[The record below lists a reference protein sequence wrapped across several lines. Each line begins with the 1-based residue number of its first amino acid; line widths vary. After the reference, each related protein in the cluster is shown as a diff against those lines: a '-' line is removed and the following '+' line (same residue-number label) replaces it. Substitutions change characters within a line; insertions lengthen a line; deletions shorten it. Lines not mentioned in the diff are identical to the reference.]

1 MNNEQYKRQVGLLI
15 RIMPAVYQIKHF
27 AIHGG
32 TAINLFHQDM
42 PRYSIDI
49 DLTYIP
55 IEPRSKSLENIN
67 QLLRMLKASIER
79 TLPGISVIHKE
90 DVYKLQCSL
99 NGAMVKIEVNA
110 TKRGVLGNLEE
121 LPLCPKAQV
130 EFQATCKARLVSYS
144 QLYGG
149 KIIAALSRQHPRD
162 LFDCRYMKGDTL
174 EEVKNGL
181 LLSLLGSDKPIIEV
195 LTPHNISQE
204 QALENQFRGM
214 TDVPFSYAD
223 YEQTRHE
230 LIKKVNASLD
240 ERDKTF
246 LLSFEKGEPKWDLC
260 IAGNLSAFPSVQWKQ
275 QNILKL
281 KAKNIQKFQEGIAK
295 LSAFLGH

>member
-1 MNNEQYKRQVGLLI
+1 M
-15 RIMPAVYQIKHF
+15 
-27 AIHGG
+27 
-32 TAINLFHQDM
+32 
-42 PRYSIDI
+42 
-49 DLTYIP
+49 
-55 IEPRSKSLENIN
+55 
-67 QLLRMLKASIER
+67 
-79 TLPGISVIHKE
+79 
-90 DVYKLQCSL
+90 
-99 NGAMVKIEVNA
+99 
-110 TKRGVLGNLEE
+110 
-121 LPLCPKAQV
+121 
-130 EFQATCKARLVSYS
+130 
-144 QLYGG
+144 
-149 KIIAALSRQHPRD
+149 
-162 LFDCRYMKGDTL
+162 
-174 EEVKNGL
+174 KNGL

-281 KAKNIQKFQEGIAK
+281 KAKNIQKFQEGVAK

>member
-15 RIMPAVYQIKHF
+15 RITPAVYQIKHF
-27 AIHGG
+27 AVHGG

-49 DLTYIP
+49 DLMYVP
-55 IEPRSKSLENIN
+55 IETRAVSLENIN
-67 QLLRMLKASIER
+67 HLLNILKGNIEK
-79 TLPGISVIHKE
+79 TLPGINVLHKK

-99 NGAMVKIEVNA
+99 NGAMVKVEVNA
-110 TKRGVLGNLEE
+110 TKRGVIGNLEE
-121 LPLCPKAQV
+121 LALCPKAQE
-130 EFQATCKARLVSYS
+130 EFQATCKARIVSYA

-162 LFDCRYMKGDTL
+162 LFDCRYMKGETL
-174 EEVKNGL
+174 EGVKNGL

-223 YEQTRHE
+223 YEQTRQE

>member
-1 MNNEQYKRQVGLLI
+1 MNNEQYKHQVGLLI

-27 AIHGG
+27 AVHGG

-55 IEPRSKSLENIN
+55 VEPRDASLENIN
-67 QLLRMLKASIER
+67 HLLSILKANIEK
-79 TLPGISVIHKE
+79 TLPGINVLHKK
-90 DVYKLQCSL
+90 DVYKLQCTL
-99 NGAMVKIEVNA
+99 NGATVKVEVNA
-110 TKRGVLGNLEE
+110 TKRGVIGNLEE
-121 LPLCPKAQV
+121 LPLCPKAQE
-130 EFQATCKARLVSYS
+130 EFQARCKARIVSYA

-223 YEQTRHE
+223 YEQTRQE
-230 LIKKVNASLD
+230 LITKVNACLD

>member
-1 MNNEQYKRQVGLLI
+1 
-15 RIMPAVYQIKHF
+15 
-27 AIHGG
+27 
-32 TAINLFHQDM
+32 
-42 PRYSIDI
+42 
-49 DLTYIP
+49 
-55 IEPRSKSLENIN
+55 
-67 QLLRMLKASIER
+67 MLKASIER

-99 NGAMVKIEVNA
+99 DGAMVKIEVNA

-162 LFDCRYMKGDTL
+162 LFDCRYMKGETL
-174 EEVKNGL
+174 EGVKNGL

-223 YEQTRHE
+223 YEQTRQE
-230 LIKKVNASLD
+230 LIKKVNACLD

-246 LLSFEKGEPKWDLC
+246 LLSFEKGESKWDLC

-281 KAKNIQKFQEGIAK
+281 KVKNIQKFQEGIAK

>member
-27 AIHGG
+27 AVHGG

-130 EFQATCKARLVSYS
+130 
-144 QLYGG
+144 YGG

-246 LLSFEKGEPKWDLC
+246 LLSFERGEPKWDLC

>member
-15 RIMPAVYQIKHF
+15 RIMPTVYQIKHF
-27 AIHGG
+27 AVHGG

-55 IEPRSKSLENIN
+55 IEPPSKSLENIN

-90 DVYKLQCSL
+90 EVYKLQCSL

-130 EFQATCKARLVSYS
+130 EFQATCKARLVSCS

-162 LFDCRYMKGDTL
+162 LFDCRYMKGETL
-174 EEVKNGL
+174 EGVKNGL

-204 QALENQFRGM
+204 QALENQFRGL

-230 LIKKVNASLD
+230 LIKKVNACLD

-260 IAGNLSAFPSVQWKQ
+260 IAGNLSAFPSVQ
-275 QNILKL
+275 
-281 KAKNIQKFQEGIAK
+281 
-295 LSAFLGH
+295 

>member
-1 MNNEQYKRQVGLLI
+1 MNNEQYKHQVGLLI

-27 AIHGG
+27 AVHGG

-55 IEPRSKSLENIN
+55 IEPRTKSLENIN

-99 NGAMVKIEVNA
+99 DGAMVKIEVNA

-121 LPLCPKAQV
+121 LSLCPKAQA
-130 EFQATCKARLVSYS
+130 EFQATCKARLGSYS
-144 QLYGG
+144 LLYGG

-214 TDVPFSYAD
+214 TDIPFSYAD
-223 YEQTRHE
+223 YEQARQE

>member
-15 RIMPAVYQIKHF
+15 RIMPAIYQIKHF
-27 AIHGG
+27 AVHGG

-49 DLTYIP
+49 DLTYVP
-55 IEPRSKSLENIN
+55 IETRAVSLENIN
-67 QLLRMLKASIER
+67 HLLSILKANIEK
-79 TLPGISVIHKE
+79 TLPGINVPHKK
-90 DVYKLQCSL
+90 DVYKLQCTL
-99 NGAMVKIEVNA
+99 NGATVKVEVNA
-110 TKRGVLGNLEE
+110 TKRGVIGNLEE
-121 LPLCPKAQV
+121 LPLCPKAQE
-130 EFQATCKARLVSYS
+130 EFQARCKARIVSYA

-174 EEVKNGL
+174 EGVKNGL

-223 YEQTRHE
+223 YEQARQE